1 MPRHIAC
8 LSFDHDNTALYL
20 ARGMSTPTP
29 MSRGEFGSVAIPR
42 ILQLLGKYGIRATF
56 FTPGHTIETYRDDVS
71 AVARAGHELGHHG
84 WTHRVPASLGR
95 EGEAEELRRGI
106 EAIESL
112 TGAGPRGYRSP
123 SWDLSEDSLELLLEH
138 GFDYDSS
145 LMGHDYDC
153 YRVRQGDVF
162 PLEEPGRR
170 GEETELV
177 EMPVSW
183 TLDDYPHFEY
193 MRNPNGGVQQGL
205 MNANLVLQNFVDD
218 FVYMT
223 RNQERGIL
231 TYTFH
236 PHVIGRGH
244 RMMMLERLILALQE
258 QGAVFMAMEDA
269 LEEWRAWNRIEE
281 NGRQA

>member
-20 ARGMSTPTP
+20 ARGMTTPTP

-42 ILQLLGKYGIRATF
+42 ILQLLGKYGIRGTF
-56 FTPGHTIETYRDDVS
+56 FTPGHTIETYRDDVT
-71 AVARAGHELGHHG
+71 AVVRAGHELAHHG

-95 EGEAEELRRGI
+95 EGESEELRRGL
-106 EAIESL
+106 EAIASL
-112 TGAGPRGYRSP
+112 AGGVPRGYRSP
-123 SWDLSEDSLELLLEH
+123 SWDLSEDSVDLLIEY
-138 GFDYDSS
+138 GFEYDSS
-145 LMGHDYDC
+145 MMGHDYDC
-153 YRVRQGDVF
+153 YRVRRGDSF
-162 PLEEPGRR
+162 PLDEAGRR
-170 GEETELV
+170 GEDTDLV

-193 MRNPNGGVQQGL
+193 MRNPGGGVQQGL

-218 FVYMT
+218 FVYMK

-244 RMMMLERLILALQE
+244 RMMMLERLILSLQE

-281 NGRQA
+281 NGRQG